1 MVLPCES
8 LRVLFFNMIFT
19 RVLAQAVVSVAV
31 ELTRANSSEGQLR
44 AEEMALRLRA
54 HTTVAED
61 WSLVPSTQVGDS
73 RSKDLSSTPGIE
85 QFPPTETGRNTEAHG
100 HKSEKTEP

>member
-1 MVLPCES
+1 MIG
-8 LRVLFFNMIFT
+8 LREHLHGW
-19 RVLAQAVVSVAV
+19 SDG
-31 ELTRANSSEGQLR
+31 S
-44 AEEMALRLRA
+44 
-54 HTTVAED
+54 TVNAAFAED